1 MATYVYIK
9 YTTLN
14 EKIEKQPHLIN
25 IDEFILIYIYILGI
39 INERLFSHLTKLHL
53 FVDL

>member
-1 MATYVYIK
+1 MVIYVYIK
-9 YTTLN
+9 YIILN
-14 EKIEKQPHLIN
+14 EKNEKYLYLIN

-39 INERLFSHLTKLHL
+39 INERLFLYLIKLYL